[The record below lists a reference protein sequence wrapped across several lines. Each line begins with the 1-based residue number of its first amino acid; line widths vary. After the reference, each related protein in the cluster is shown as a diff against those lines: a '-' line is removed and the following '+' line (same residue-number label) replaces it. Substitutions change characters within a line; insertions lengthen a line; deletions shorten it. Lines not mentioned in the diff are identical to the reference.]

1 MLETQQVQDRQGPC
15 PPGTF
20 GHPVILNC
28 FQGSNGNKVS
38 GRGLSKFALGKG
50 ASHRGHSICKG
61 PEASWAERPRLR
73 EAERLEEVCGRRVLS
88 LYHLAEKLSLS

>member
-38 GRGLSKFALGKG
+38 GRGLSKDTSLPWGREPHTEGIAYAKG
-50 ASHRGHSICKG
+50 LRHHGLRGQGS
-61 PEASWAERPRLR
+61 
-73 EAERLEEVCGRRVLS
+73 
-88 LYHLAEKLSLS
+88 EKLKG